1 MQEIAGVCFLE
12 GGIFSGA
19 YGITTLTS
27 LVMVALVIVFM

>member
-1 MQEIAGVCFLE
+1 MQEIGGGRLLE